1 MTKVERTRGVMTRKR
16 AADRLDAIRRG
27 NVKRHADA
35 AARQKHAADRQQQ
48 QRNATMQRELDML
61 HESSL
66 RGSGLDRVRID
77 RMAALRAIISK

>member
-1 MTKVERTRGVMTRKR
+1 MAQVKTRGVVTRKR
-16 AADRLDAIRRG
+16 AAERMDLLRRG

-35 AARQKHAADRQQQ
+35 SARLKLQTDKQQH

-61 HESSL
+61 HGNSL

-77 RMAALRAIISK
+77 RMNALRAIIGK

>member
-1 MTKVERTRGVMTRKR
+1 MTKAERTRGVMTRKR

-35 AARQKHAADRQQQ
+35 AARQKHAADRQQH

-77 RMAALRAIISK
+77 RMAALRAIIGK